1 MDFVPSVLDEDLLA
15 LDHPLVVQPVVS
27 LVASYL
33 VLLDVLVVLLLSLE
47 DELAVQFLLPSHQ
60 TQRYQVGPFLEY
72 LVAVPLM
79 VGRQCTECC
88 HLLGLPS
95 F

>member
-15 LDHPLVVQPVVS
+15 LDHPLVVHPVVS

-47 DELAVQFLLPSHQ
+47 DELAVQFLLPSQ
-60 TQRYQVGPFLEY
+60 QNQRYQVGPFLEY

-79 VGRQCTECC
+79 V
-88 HLLGLPS
+88 
-95 F
+95 